1 MSKPE
6 AKLKKFSDVAKTF
19 FFLMYE
25 ETSTTRMELGNDGMR
40 DWEAV
45 TGIGKKRWISNS
57 LVATQRTSYAFH
69 NL

>member
-1 MSKPE
+1 MYQP
-6 AKLKKFSDVAKTF
+6 KFTDVAKTF
-19 FFLMYE
+19 FFSLSCMRRLLLHR
-25 ETSTTRMELGNDGMR
+25 SRMELGNDGMR